1 MQALK
6 FGGSSVG
13 NAERM
18 RSAVDII
25 ARRAAEGPLL
35 VVVSAVGGVTD
46 TLLRGAELSAS
57 GGSVVPPLARFH
69 SVHREILDNLRAE
82 LGAGVTAEAEADL
95 GALEERVGDAAHG
108 RDHHHERT
116 LGGLLAD
123 DLGHAPHP
131 LRIAYRSATKL

>member
-57 GGSVVPPLARFH
+57 GGSVVPPLPRFH

-95 GALEERVGDAAHG
+95 GALEREMEDLLRGF
-108 RDHHHERT
+108 
-116 LGGLLAD
+116 GLLHECPPTALALLSS
-123 DLGHAPHP
+123 LGERA
-131 LRIAYRSATKL
+131 